1 MSDVDRVYS
10 GNEGLLGRRPW
21 ALQLAAGSRRLAVT
35 VSRYPLGAA
44 GGAVVMLLAIVAVAA
59 PLISPYDP
67 YDVRLDSLMA
77 PPGPEFTLG
86 TDNLGRDMLSRLIW
100 GSRISLGVAV
110 VAVAL
115 GQSTG
120 TVVGVIGGYLGGK
133 TDLLI
138 QRAVDILMAFPSLIL
153 ALVFVSVLGPSVGN
167 VVLAIALVQLPL
179 SARVMRS
186 AAISVKGLQFVEAA
200 RAIGCSDPR
209 ILTVHIWPQ
218 CVAPLLIT
226 LTGALAQAVI
236 VEASL
241 SFLGLGTPEPIP
253 SWGRMLSNQGRQ
265 YFVMAPWMAI
275 FPGAAITLT
284 VFGFNLLGDSLR
296 DALDPRLRR

>member
-1 MSDVDRVYS
+1 MR
-10 GNEGLLGRRPW
+10 GF
-21 ALQLAAGSRRLAVT
+21 ATIVT
-35 VSRYPLGAA
+35 RYPLGVA
-44 GGAVVMLLAIVAVAA
+44 GGVVAILLVFVAVAA

-67 YDVRLDSLMA
+67 YDVRMDRLIA
-77 PPGPEFTLG
+77 PPGPEFLLG
-86 TDNLGRDMLSRLIW
+86 TDNLGRDILSRLIW

-115 GQSTG
+115 GQGMG
-120 TVVGVIGGYLGGK
+120 TVVGVVGGYLGGR
-133 TDLLI
+133 TDLFV
-138 QRAVDILMAFPSLIL
+138 QRGVDILMAFPSLIL
-153 ALVFVSVLGPSVGN
+153 ALVFVSVLGTSVGN
-167 VVLAIALVQLPL
+167 VILAIALVQMPL
-179 SARVMRS
+179 GARVMRS

-200 RAIGCSDPR
+200 RAIGSSNTR
-209 ILTVHIWPQ
+209 ILLFHVWPQ

-226 LTGALAQAVI
+226 LTGALAQGVV

-253 SWGRMLSNQGRQ
+253 SWGRMLSSQGRQ

-275 FPGAAITLT
+275 FPGVAISLA